1 MSRTPKAR
9 ALGNAIRQARE
20 DQGLSLRAF
29 GARISRNIGQIS
41 RWENGEHT
49 PKPEH
54 VAQMLTA
61 LGIKGERFDTIIK
74 LARGADEARWVA
86 TTLPEQA
93 QQLAALVDCEKNA
106 TRIVDVSPLIMPG
119 LLQTES
125 YIRAVME
132 TGDVPLS
139 ELPDRVATRV
149 GRREI
154 LNPPNPVRLI
164 ALIGEG
170 ALRQVIQSRDIL
182 VEQLRYLFSFTTW
195 PNVEIRIIPLSRGWH
210 PALEGPFM
218 LIESR
223 ESGPVVHLEN
233 RRSGLF
239 LHDKAD
245 VCSYQEAVD
254 KVLDVAIDTEESTR
268 LIASVVNRLE
278 SLR

>member
-20 DQGLSLRAF
+20 DQGLTLRAF

-74 LARGADEARWVA
+74 LARGAEESRWVA

-93 QQLAALVDCEKNA
+93 QQLTALLDCEKTA
-106 TRIVDVSPLIMPG
+106 SRIVDVSPLMMPG

-125 YIRAVME
+125 YVRAMME
-132 TGDVPLS
+132 TGEIPPG
-139 ELPDRVATRV
+139 ELAERVATRI

-154 LNPPNPVRLI
+154 LSPPSPAHLV
-164 ALIGEG
+164 AFIGEA
-170 ALRQVIQSRDIL
+170 ALHQVIQSRRVLID
-182 VEQLRYLFSFTTW
+182 QLRYLFSAATW
-195 PNVEIRIIPLSRGWH
+195 PNVEIRVIPLSRGWH
-210 PALEGPFM
+210 PALDGPFM
-218 LIESR
+218 LIES
-223 ESGPVVHLEN
+223 ESAGPVVHLEN

-239 LHDKAD
+239 LHDRVD
-245 VCSYQEAVD
+245 VGVYQEAVD
-254 KVLDVAIDTEESTR
+254 KVFDVAIDIDASAK
-268 LIASVVNRLE
+268 LIANVIARME
-278 SLR
+278 SAS